1 MNRFLILI
9 AAMMAAMTTAAAVAD
24 DDVTL
29 AMLDTVIS
37 HRDDYIAAKQRQ
49 IDFLQQ
55 RLRVER
61 DTGRRLEVLEDLY
74 NEYHV
79 FRLDSATAI
88 ARRGL
93 SLARETSHG
102 RFTAL
107 FSIHMAEILAIGG
120 MYAEA
125 ITCLDEA
132 APLIAAEGLQ
142 MQASFTYFNIF
153 TYWAEYCHDDTYAPR
168 YRAQAVE
175 CLRRAMTMAEPSD
188 PFYDFYMGENHV
200 YVEPDSRLAR
210 KHYRQALKELDET
223 SRVYAMAANALAGN
237 YRMEGDSVRYEQY
250 LIRAALSDLKS
261 CTMENAALQNLA
273 LHLFHAGDGNI
284 ERALRYINL
293 SMDDARFY
301 NNRLRILE
309 ISDVLPEITTAYQE
323 QVHRQNRELRRYSV
337 FISLLLL
344 SVLVLAWYVHRQS
357 RKIAVRGRE
366 LASSNERLSQLN
378 DELAAGNR
386 EHAALNEQLN
396 EMNSRLLDTNR
407 KREGL
412 AAVYIDLCA
421 RFIEKLSKYQ
431 TLVKRKI
438 KANQAGELL
447 SMMTTSRLSDED
459 ADTFLRRF
467 DKAFLDLYPTFIDEF
482 NALLEPEHRQLPR
495 ANGTLTTELRTF
507 ALIRL
512 GVKST
517 ADISGL
523 LFLSPQTIY
532 NCRSLVKSH
541 ALDRDT
547 FDDAVAALCQ
557 TV

>member
-1 MNRFLILI
+1 MAIT
-9 AAMMAAMTTAAAVAD
+9 AMTAMAAVD
-24 DDVTL
+24 DDVSL
-29 AMLDTVIS
+29 ARLDTVIA
-37 HRDDYIAAKQRQ
+37 HRDDYVAAKQRQ

-55 RLRVER
+55 RLLAER
-61 DTGRRLEVLEDLY
+61 DAGRRLEVLEDLY

-93 SLARETSHG
+93 SLARELGHS

-120 MYAEA
+120 MYTEA
-125 ITCLDEA
+125 VSCLDEA
-132 APLIAAEGLQ
+132 APLIAAENLQ
-142 MQASFTYFNIF
+142 MRASLTYFNIY

-188 PFYDFYMGENHV
+188 PFYDFYMGEKYV

-210 KHYRQALKELDET
+210 KHYQQALRELDES
-223 SRVYAMAANALAGN
+223 SRAYAMAANALAGN

-273 LHLFHAGDGNI
+273 LYLFRTDYSNT
-284 ERALRYINL
+284 ERALRYINH

-309 ISDVLPEITTAYQE
+309 ISDVLPEITAAYQE
-323 QVHRQNRELRRYSV
+323 QVHSQNRELRRYSV

-344 SVLVLAWYVHRQS
+344 SVLSLAWYVYRQN
-357 RKIAVRGRE
+357 RKIASRREE
-366 LASSNERLSQLN
+366 LAATNERLSQLN

-386 EHAALNEQLN
+386 EHTLLNTQLN
-396 EMNSRLLDTNR
+396 DLNTRLVDTNS
-407 KREGL
+407 KRETL
-412 AAVYIDLCA
+412 ATVYIDLCA

-431 TLVKRKI
+431 TLVRRKI
-438 KANQAGELL
+438 KANQAADLL
-447 SMMTTSRLSDED
+447 STMTSSRLSED
-459 ADTFLRRF
+459 DANTFLHRF
-467 DKAFLDLYPTFIDEF
+467 DKAFLDLYPTFVDEL
-482 NALLEPEHRQLPR
+482 NALLKPEYRLQPKSRHSLS
-495 ANGTLTTELRTF
+495 TELRTF

-512 GVKST
+512 GVKNTS
-517 ADISGL
+517 DIAGL
-523 LFLSPQTIY
+523 LFLSNQTIY
-532 NCRSLVKSH
+532 NCRSIVRSH
-541 ALDRDT
+541 AINRDT
-547 FDDAVAALCQ
+547 FDVDVTTLCQ
-557 TV
+557 VIA